1 VPTFIAGLFLLYLLL
16 AAIKRFGRITP
27 ADAAKLMRKG
37 GVALGIAGF
46 ALTALRGRFG
56 ILGVLASA
64 LLGLSGRQTFPGPG
78 GPGGAFRDVGGAGGR
93 RSTSARSAWIE
104 MRLDLDSG
112 AMQGFVKAGP
122 YQGRELAALD
132 RTELT
137 SLYAACRRE
146 DPDGARLL
154 EAYLDRRFAG
164 WRDADEGQAEGR
176 GRGGGNGAMT
186 RDEAY
191 EILGLPKGA
200 SAEEIIHAHRV
211 LMKKV
216 HPDLGGTAALAARVN
231 QAKEVLLDRHG

>member
-1 VPTFIAGLFLLYLLL
+1 VPTFIVGLFLLYLLL
-16 AAIKRFGRITP
+16 AAIKRFGRMTP
-27 ADAAKLMRKG
+27 ADAAKLVRKG
-37 GVALGIAGF
+37 GVALGIAGL

-56 ILGVLASA
+56 ILGALASA

-78 GPGGAFRDVGGAGGR
+78 GAFRDVGAGAGGR

-112 AMQGFVKAGP
+112 AIQGFVTAGP

-164 WRDADEGQAEGR
+164 WRDADESQAEAR

-216 HPDLGGTAALAARVN
+216 HPDLGGSAALAARVN